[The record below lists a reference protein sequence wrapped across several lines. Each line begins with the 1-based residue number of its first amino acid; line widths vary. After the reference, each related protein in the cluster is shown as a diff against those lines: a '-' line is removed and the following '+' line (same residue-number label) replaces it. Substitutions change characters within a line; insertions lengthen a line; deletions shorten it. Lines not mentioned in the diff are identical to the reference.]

1 MNELIA
7 VGIGLGIGTCF
18 WIVLRVFIAALRKIF
33 GRKPVYVDQTDIV
46 VDGSNVMHWGGDP
59 SINVLIG
66 VVASLWAQ
74 GYRPRMFFDANIGYK
89 LTDRHMSE
97 AQVAKLIGIPSSDV
111 TIVPS
116 GEPADPFLLK
126 DAETRGLKVISD
138 DRFRDWTV
146 AYPWVRKKGRIKRG
160 KWISGAVKWQ

>member
-7 VGIGLGIGTCF
+7 VAIGVGIAGCVWLVLALLRAMLRGL
-18 WIVLRVFIAALRKIF
+18 LRARLS
-33 GRKPVYVDQTDIV
+33 YVDQTDIV

-59 SINVLIG
+59 SVKVLRAI
-66 VVASLWAQ
+66 VADLRAQ
-74 GYRPRMFFDANIGYK
+74 GYRPRMFFDANVGYK
-89 LTDRHMSE
+89 LADRHMSE
-97 AQVAKLIGIPSSDV
+97 GQVAKRIGVPPSDV

-126 DAETRGLKVISD
+126 DAETRSLTVVSD